1 MIRKSGR
8 RFSEKIMLH
17 QNTRAPIDSILKRLR
32 FGGPVAQ
39 RRAHRFPKPKVA
51 SSNLAGITNY
61 GELAER
67 QGIAVLTRRDLR
79 VGQVRLLHSP
89 PVRGLGI
96 WVVHQPSKLTKRVR
110 VSQPAP
116 LRHVRLAAQDARL
129 SSGMTSV
136 RIRYVAPFC
145 RDAGEVEPTRL

>member
-1 MIRKSGR
+1 MLSWREWIGRRLLSGR
-8 RFSEKIMLH
+8 
-17 QNTRAPIDSILKRLR
+17 TRVRIL
-32 FGGPVAQ
+32 P
-39 RRAHRFPKPKVA
+39 RARSH
-51 SSNLAGITNY
+51 SSAVEGLNPSAITTY
-61 GELAER
+61 GALAER
-67 QGIAVLTRRDLR
+67 QGIALLTRRDLR

-89 PVRGLGI
+89 PLRGLGI

-136 RIRYVAPFC
+136 Q
-145 RDAGEVEPTRL
+145 

>member
-1 MIRKSGR
+1 MIRFNLIGSW
-8 RFSEKIMLH
+8 
-17 QNTRAPIDSILKRLR
+17 
-32 FGGPVAQ
+32 
-39 RRAHRFPKPKVA
+39 
-51 SSNLAGITNY
+51 SSREVEGLNPSAITTY

-67 QGIAVLTRRDLR
+67 QGIALLTRRDLR
-79 VGQVRLLHSP
+79 VGQVLLLHP
-89 PVRGLGI
+89 PPLRGLGI

-145 RDAGEVEPTRL
+145 RDAGEAEPPRL

>member
-1 MIRKSGR
+1 MDRPPSSKRMHAGSNPAE
-8 RFSEKIMLH
+8 S
-17 QNTRAPIDSILKRLR
+17 SITK
-32 FGGPVAQ
+32 
-39 RRAHRFPKPKVA
+39 
-51 SSNLAGITNY
+51 Y

-89 PVRGLGI
+89 PIRGLGI

-110 VSQPAP
+110 VSQTAP
-116 LRHVRLAAQDARL
+116 FRHVRLAAQDARL

-145 RDAGEVEPTRL
+145 RDAGEAEA